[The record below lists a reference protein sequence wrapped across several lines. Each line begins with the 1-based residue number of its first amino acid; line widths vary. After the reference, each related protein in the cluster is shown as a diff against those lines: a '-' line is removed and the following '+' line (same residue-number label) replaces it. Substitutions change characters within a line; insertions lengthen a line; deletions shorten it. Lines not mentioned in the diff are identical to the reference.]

1 MYDLKFL
8 SLIIAI
14 VSGVGLILF
23 VVKAIKACDFLEPA
37 SKFFIFTVIS
47 IMLLV
52 ICMSS
57 LLLLLMNIHTA

>member
-8 SLIIAI
+8 SLIITI

-23 VVKAIKACDFLEPA
+23 VVKASKACDSLEPA
-37 SKFFIFTVIS
+37 SKLFILTVIS

-52 ICMSS
+52 ICMRS
-57 LLLLLMNIHTA
+57 

>member
-8 SLIIAI
+8 SLIITI

-23 VVKAIKACDFLEPA
+23 VVKASKACDSLEPA
-37 SKFFIFTVIS
+37 SKIFILTVIS

-52 ICMSS
+52 ICMRS
-57 LLLLLMNIHTA
+57 LLLLMETM